1 MSDGDTAEIKTRQRG
16 TWWRVYAEVDERDVS
31 HVSYGPHRFPLGPKG
46 EVRMAGLG
54 GVGTEPEFRRK
65 GLARRVFQR
74 TMDDVKSAGYSCAGL
89 FTSKRIV
96 AHRMYRRFGYVEVA
110 RNRPWVKLL
119 DPAGACSKAL
129 SQRLGDE
136 GVAKDLARWRCAV
149 ELRLSPHPAVYAK
162 IQDGSVEMLSRRPRA
177 IDVSMKMSAATF
189 MLLREGR
196 MTVEYAE
203 AARLLSCEGEA
214 ESCARLRQA
223 FGSAHRV
230 VRGG

>member
-16 TWWRVYAEVDERDVS
+16 TWRRVYAEVDESDVS

-46 EVRMAGLG
+46 EVRMAGIA

-74 TMDDVKSAGYSCAGL
+74 TMDDVKGAGYSCAGL
-89 FTSKRIV
+89 FTSTSIV
-96 AHRMYRRFGYVEVA
+96 AHRMYRRFGYVDVA
-110 RNRPWVKLL
+110 PNRPWVKLL
-119 DPAGACSKAL
+119 DPARACSKAL
-129 SQRLGDE
+129 SGMLRDE
-136 GVAKDLARWRCAV
+136 RVAEHLSRWQCAV
-149 ELRLSPHPAVYAK
+149 ELSLSPHPAVYAK
-162 IQDGSVEMLSRRPRA
+162 IQDGRVKMLSRRPRA
-177 IDVSMKMSAATF
+177 IDVSVKVSATTF

-196 MTVEYAE
+196 ISVEYAQ

-214 ESCARLRQA
+214 ESCERLMQA